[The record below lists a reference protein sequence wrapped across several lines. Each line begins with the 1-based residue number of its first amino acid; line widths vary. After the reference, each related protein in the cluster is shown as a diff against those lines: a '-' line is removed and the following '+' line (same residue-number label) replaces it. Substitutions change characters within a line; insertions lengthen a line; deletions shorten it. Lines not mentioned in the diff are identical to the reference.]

1 MKKIP
6 KPPSAEAIAVLA
18 DQGKDVSG
26 FFTGKGKMVQ
36 PSQRVNVDVTGDRNL
51 DPEPLRSG

>member
-6 KPPSAEAIAVLA
+6 KPPSAEEIAVLA
-18 DQGKDVSG
+18 DQGKDVSR

-36 PSQRVNVDVTGDRNL
+36 PIQRVNVDVTGDRDL
-51 DPEPLRSG
+51 DPEPLQSG